1 MVTIRRVRT
10 TTCGALGILGLLVGL
25 CGGCVADAQP
35 GMKPTRPLTPEE
47 TLELHN
53 RALDLLLRAAEGD
66 LNDVSCNAI
75 EALVAVAPREG
86 LPAFRAAVQSDSPL
100 VRYAGFV
107 ALGQVRDRAS
117 LPAITAG
124 LNDANPLVRLAAA
137 FAAYRCGKTGA
148 ARLLV
153 RTLTD
158 APEENERAEA
168 AALLGRLEEPQAERW
183 LRAALRYPANDK
195 SNRVT
200 LQIYG
205 ALAQLGRPDAVR
217 ELNSFSQ
224 ADTETRT
231 DALLLLAR
239 IGHPLSQDVLRFV
252 LNRDTEYLETRLLAA
267 RGLGRSGLQEGFDLA
282 LRMAFYKDPNKDP
295 QAADR
300 TFPVRSTAIHALAEF
315 RNPRALPALRDI
327 AADPSDARLQVAA
340 AYAICRITAR

>member
-1 MVTIRRVRT
+1 MVATRRVG
-10 TTCGALGILGLLVGL
+10 GALGTLAMLGSVVSL
-25 CGGCVADAQP
+25 CAGCGADAQP
-35 GMKPTRPLTPEE
+35 GVKPTRPVTPEE
-47 TLELHN
+47 ALELHS
-53 RALDLLLRAAEGD
+53 RALDLLLRAAAGD

-75 EALVAVAPREG
+75 EALVEVAPREG
-86 LPAFRAAVQSDSPL
+86 LPAFRAAIQSESPL

-107 ALGQVRDRAS
+107 ALGQVRDTAS
-117 LPAITAG
+117 VPAIRAG
-124 LNDANPLVRLAAA
+124 LNDSNPLVRLAAA

-158 APEENERAEA
+158 SPEENERAEA

-183 LRAALRYPANDK
+183 LRAALRYPANDR

-252 LNRDTEYLETRLLAA
+252 LNRETEYLETRLLAA
-267 RGLGRSGLQEGFDLA
+267 RGLARCGLREGFDFA
-282 LRMAFYKDPNKDP
+282 LRMALYKDPNRDP

-300 TFPVRSTAIHALAEF
+300 TFPVRSTAIHALAEY
-315 RNPRALPALRDI
+315 RDPRALPILRDI

-340 AYAICRITAR
+340 AYAICRITAQ